1 MELATTT
8 TSQRPNY
15 SEDVAEV
22 FCRFLTQYKY
32 PVAVIVGNPDTGKTD
47 TGCLIAEV
55 GKNEGVLDYLASNL
69 NTGGAGQKITSLEDV
84 KYWFRHQT
92 GKKLYILDEAGINDE
107 NRSPLSKLNKE
118 IRHEVFI
125 SRKFFAHW
133 IFILQEMKD
142 LDNWKDS
149 NLTGLIIKK
158 KCYNGEFEAVM
169 KFKGEEDLLYFDEFP
184 RTTVPFDTL
193 DIALFTF
200 ERDILSEEG
209 VSLQGIPAQVARL
222 YAKTGNFSIIAK
234 ELKDETGKPMMT
246 MQVKRALQQYIKQ
259 TLRCHEEPQKPDTL
273 NNSA

>member
-1 MELATTT
+1 MALETKQILLK
-8 TSQRPNY
+8 PNY
-15 SEDVAEV
+15 SDEVAEV

-32 PVAVIVGNPDTGKTD
+32 PVCVIVGNPDTGKTD

-55 GKNEGVLDYLASNL
+55 GKNEGVLDYFASNL
-69 NTGGAGQKITSLEDV
+69 STGGSGKKITSLDDV
-84 KYWFRHQT
+84 KYWHRHQT

-125 SRKFFAHW
+125 ARKFFTHW

-158 KCYNGEFEAVM
+158 KCYDCDFQAVF

-184 RTTVPFDTL
+184 RTTIPFDTL
-193 DIALFTF
+193 DIGIFTL
-200 ERDILSEEG
+200 ERQLDDESVKLEG
-209 VSLQGIPAQVARL
+209 LPAQVAYL
-222 YAKTGNFSIIAK
+222 YAKGMNFSAIAK
-234 ELKDETGKPMMT
+234 QLTDKDKTGKEWMN
-246 MQVKRALQQYIKQ
+246 MQVIRLLKQYISQ
-259 TLRCHEEPQKPDTL
+259 TLRSKEL
-273 NNSA
+273 NNVAQQCVE

>member
-1 MELATTT
+1 MTTT
-8 TSQRPNY
+8 LQKPNY
-15 SEDVAEV
+15 SEDIADV

-158 KCYNGEFEAVM
+158 KCYDGEFQAVF
-169 KFKGEEDLLYFDEFP
+169 KFKGEEDLIYFDEFP

-193 DIALFTF
+193 DIGLFTL
-200 ERDILSEEG
+200 ERQLNNED
-209 VSLQGIPAQVARL
+209 VNLQGLPAKVAYL
-222 YAKTGNFSIIAK
+222 YAHGKNFSAIAQQFT
-234 ELKDETGKPMMT
+234 EETGKEWMN
-246 MQVKRALQQYIKQ
+246 MQVIRLLKQYITQ
-259 TLRCHEEPQKPDTL
+259 TLRCKEDVAQQCEE
-273 NNSA
+273 